1 MARSTVV
8 SLSGWDGLAERAQV
22 GPNTRGQREGDDVS
36 FGSKADLMARKSDFR
51 FTPESGL
58 KWDIAACRF
67 RPILLQKSAAADGL
81 SVILFNGDRL

>member
-36 FGSKADLMARKSDFR
+36 FGS
-51 FTPESGL
+51 
-58 KWDIAACRF
+58 
-67 RPILLQKSAAADGL
+67 ILLQKSAAADGL